1 MPLFGDKI
9 RSCPMLAIA
18 TIFVFIAVIAA
29 VNYYEFGRVD

>member
-1 MPLFGDKI
+1 
-9 RSCPMLAIA
+9 MLAIA